1 MSDPPG
7 EAPPETPEAPETPE
21 PLAARAGGPHATGER
36 AAPFT
41 RLADVYDAIMSD
53 VPYDDWVDFLL
64 REATARGFR
73 GGPTL
78 DLACGTGGATRP
90 MRDRGFEVD
99 GVDGS
104 EAMLAVARAKLP
116 EVRFR
121 RGDLRTFRTG
131 RRYALIFS
139 VFDSLNN
146 MLDPA
151 DFVRAVRRARAH
163 LLPGGLF
170 VFDANTRR
178 GLAEL
183 WEQGVAEG
191 ATPEVRYRWVHRYD
205 PARELATVEATCHD
219 RHGRFTEVHHERP
232 YDPEVLRRLVRRAGF
247 EAVDVIVFPD
257 GEDATEEEPRVWT
270 FARG

>member
-1 MSDPPG
+1 M
-7 EAPPETPEAPETPE
+7 TE
-21 PLAARAGGPHATGER
+21 PSAEPHDAGAS

-41 RLADVYDAIMSD
+41 RLAGVYDAIMAD
-53 VPYDDWVDFLL
+53 VPYDDWIDFVLH
-64 REATARGFR
+64 EATVRGFE
-73 GGPTL
+73 GGATL

-90 MRDRGFEVD
+90 VHDRGFDVD

-116 EVRFR
+116 EVRFV

-131 RRYALIFS
+131 RRYALIVS

-146 MLDPA
+146 MLDPD
-151 DFVRAVRRARAH
+151 DFVRAVRRARRH

-178 GLAEL
+178 GLADL
-183 WEQGVAEG
+183 WDLGVAEG

-205 PARELATVEATCHD
+205 PEREIATVEATCHD

-232 YDPEVLRRLVRRAGF
+232 YDPDEVRRLMRRAGF
-247 EAVDVIVFPD
+247 DAVDVIVFPD
-257 GEDATEEEPRVWT
+257 GADATSDDPRVWT
-270 FARG
+270 IARG